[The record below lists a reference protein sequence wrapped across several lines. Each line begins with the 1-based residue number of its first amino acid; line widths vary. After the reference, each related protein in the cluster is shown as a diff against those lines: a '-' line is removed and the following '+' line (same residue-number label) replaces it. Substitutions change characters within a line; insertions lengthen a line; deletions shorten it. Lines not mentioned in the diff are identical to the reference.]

1 MATISIN
8 SLWSFIQSMSLSAN
22 NEQWLADKLHE
33 SALTKQK
40 AEKNHDLD
48 TLNKLFG
55 AWDNSDG
62 ELIEQAI
69 LDGRKANYAREIA
82 SFDD

>member
-8 SLWSFIQSMSLSAN
+8 SLWSFIQSMALSAN

-40 AEKNHDLD
+40 AEKSHDLA

-55 AWDNSDG
+55 AWDNPDG
-62 ELIEQAI
+62 ELMEQAI
-69 LDGRKANYAREIA
+69 RDARKTNYTRENV